1 MGLYS
6 VMLWCAEE
14 VTPHWSCDEKPV
26 YQQNTTRDSECKK
39 GKRVLAW
46 KWIIFPPSERCR
58 TTTISTSP
66 LLLFSPPVRL
76 PTWVL
81 FFVAR
86 HRRRPP
92 LPLTAH
98 CCENMERGELNCTW
112 DMYSMRK
119 HKKRFDIE
127 DVNVHFNTHFFTL
140 WFKQD
145 SWINYWSI
153 INQRKQHMFS
163 PSKVFLLK

>member
-1 MGLYS
+1 MAQKTTITQNLRKPTKQHTNIAKTPDIAHILTAVWITDLNLAYTSFTTLVIKNAYSFVMMGLYS

-81 FFVAR
+81 FS
-86 HRRRPP
+86 
-92 LPLTAH
+92 LPGTGGGGL
-98 CCENMERGELNCTW
+98 
-112 DMYSMRK
+112 
-119 HKKRFDIE
+119 RF
-127 DVNVHFNTHFFTL
+127 H
-140 WFKQD
+140 
-145 SWINYWSI
+145 
-153 INQRKQHMFS
+153 
-163 PSKVFLLK
+163 